1 MTIDLSQFVG
11 KNVDVTFRDGIVYK
25 ECNVEVS
32 RPMWAIVVLIP
43 MFNIKNSYINQEEF
57 NYFVSGHVNF
67 NGNAHVKDITN
78 IQLSV
83 PEQKPMNNTL
93 DTNTLHSIAA
103 ALKPGAIEFI
113 ESREKYAEVMTQL
126 ITEYVENNLGDANG
140 ELPFM
145 IFDNIKI
152 I

>member
-1 MTIDLSQFVG
+1 LISQFVG
-11 KNVDVTFRDGIVYK
+11 KTVDITFRDGTVRK
-25 ECNVEVS
+25 ECSFEIS
-32 RPMWAIVVLIP
+32 RPIWFFCVMVP
-43 MFNIKNSYINQEEF
+43 QFNLKSAYTEF

-67 NGNAHVKDITN
+67 NGNAHVNDIIN
-78 IQLSV
+78 IQLSA

-103 ALKPGAIEFI
+103 ALKPGAIKFI
-113 ESREKYAEVMTQL
+113 ESHEKYAEVMTQL
-126 ITEYVENNLGDANG
+126 IEEYVEKNLRNVNG
-140 ELPFM
+140 ELPFK

>member
-11 KNVDVTFRDGIVYK
+11 KIVDVTFRDGTVYK
-25 ECNVEVS
+25 ECSVEVS
-32 RPMWAIVVLIP
+32 RPMWAIGVMVP
-43 MFNIKNSYINQEEF
+43 QFNLKSAYTEF
-57 NYFVSGHVNF
+57 NYFSSGHVNF
-67 NGNAHVKDITN
+67 NGNAHVNDIIN

-83 PEQKPMNNTL
+83 PEQKPMNNML
-93 DTNTLHSIAA
+93 DTNTLQKIAT
-103 ALKPGAIEFI
+103 ALKPGAIKFI
-113 ESREKYAEVMTQL
+113 ESHEKYAEVMTQL
-126 ITEYVENNLGDANG
+126 ITEYVENNLGGANG

>member
-1 MTIDLSQFVG
+1 M
-11 KNVDVTFRDGIVYK
+11 VYK
-25 ECNVEVS
+25 QCSVEFAPPGFTKV
-32 RPMWAIVVLIP
+32 I
-43 MFNIKNSYINQEEF
+43 IKYLNEF
-57 NYFVSGHVNF
+57 NGASNFIYFYSGQIFF
-67 NGNAHVKDITN
+67 NGSPHLKDITN

-93 DTNTLHSIAA
+93 DTNTPHSIAA
-103 ALKPGAIEFI
+103 ALKPGAIKFI
-113 ESREKYAEVMTQL
+113 ESHEKYAEVMTQL

-145 IFDNIKI
+145 IFYNIKI

>member
-11 KNVDVTFRDGIVYK
+11 KTVDVTFRDGTVCK
-25 ECNVEVS
+25 ECSVEIS
-32 RPMWAIVVLIP
+32 RPMWAIGVMVP
-43 MFNIKNSYINQEEF
+43 QFNLKSAYTEF
-57 NYFVSGHVNF
+57 NYFSSGHVNF
-67 NGNAHVKDITN
+67 NGNAHVNDIIN

-83 PEQKPMNNTL
+83 PEQKPMNNML
-93 DTNTLHSIAA
+93 DTNTLQKIAT
-103 ALKPGAIEFI
+103 ALKPGAIKFI
-113 ESREKYAEVMTQL
+113 ESHEKYAEVMTQL

>member
-11 KNVDVTFRDGIVYK
+11 KTVDVTFRDGTVRK
-25 ECNVEVS
+25 ECSFEIS
-32 RPMWAIVVLIP
+32 RPIWFFYVMVP
-43 MFNIKNSYINQEEF
+43 QFNLKSAYTEF
-57 NYFVSGHVNF
+57 NYFSSGHVNF
-67 NGNAHVKDITN
+67 NGNAHVNDIIN
-78 IQLSV
+78 IQPSA

-93 DTNTLHSIAA
+93 DASTLQKIATT
-103 ALKPGAIEFI
+103 LTPGAIKFI
-113 ESREKYAEVMTQL
+113 ESHEKYAEVMTQL
-126 ITEYVENNLGDANG
+126 IEEYVEKNLGDANG

>member
-1 MTIDLSQFVG
+1 MALDLSQFVG
-11 KNVDVTFRDGIVYK
+11 KTVDVTFRDGTVRK
-25 ECNVEVS
+25 ECSFEIS
-32 RPMWAIVVLIP
+32 RPMWAIGVMVP
-43 MFNIKNSYINQEEF
+43 QFNLKSAYTEF

-67 NGNAHVKDITN
+67 NGNAHVNDIIN
-78 IQLSV
+78 IQLSA

-103 ALKPGAIEFI
+103 ALKPGAIKFI
-113 ESREKYAEVMTQL
+113 ESHEKYAEVMTQL
-126 ITEYVENNLGDANG
+126 IEEYVEKNLRNVNG
-140 ELPFM
+140 ELPFK